1 MKKWV
6 ANKVKEVADRG
17 VAGWRIKAEALA
29 AAGMEV
35 PEAAAALAQP
45 AAPEGSPKDLVEGS
59 PKKAAAAGGML
70 KFVGKV
76 KAATYEEQQAF
87 CATLPSR

>member
-6 ANKVKEVADRG
+6 TDKVKEVADRG

-35 PEAAAALAQP
+35 PEAAAAPAQP
-45 AAPEGSPKDLVEGS
+45 VAPEGSLRDVVEGS
-59 PKKAAAAGGML
+59 PKKAAAGGML

-76 KAATYEEQQAF
+76 KRATYEEQQAL
-87 CATLPSR
+87 CATLPIR